1 VATQPKLIIIV
12 RKKKAKIREYK
23 KMVMSKDELE
33 PCQVE
38 KQSLCKFLMSYLITI
53 LLIIYV

>member
-1 VATQPKLIIIV
+1 
-12 RKKKAKIREYK
+12 
-23 KMVMSKDELE
+23 MVMSKDELE